1 MMSDLNGELARGRE
15 AIRDMAAAADHTA
28 VRWSV
33 PRAPGKWSPSQIVEH
48 VARALDESTNTIEGL
63 PTKFPNLPTVVRP
76 VVRSLFF
83 NRVLKRD
90 AFPKART
97 NRAMNPESGP
107 PTIEAGRARLE
118 GAFARFEQ
126 ACRAQPGDGFIVSS
140 IFGRVPLTSWVRFQS
155 LHVRHHL
162 KQMHGGAD

>member
-1 MMSDLNGELARGRE
+1 MSDVNGELARGRD
-15 AIRDMAAAADHTA
+15 AISDMAAAAEHTGQQWA
-28 VRWSV
+28 V

-48 VARALDESTNTIEGL
+48 VARALDESTNLIEGL

-76 VVRSLFF
+76 VVRSLFY
-83 NRVLKRD
+83 NRVLKKD

-107 PTIEAGRARLE
+107 PSIAAGRSRIE
-118 GAFARFEQ
+118 QAFARFEE
-126 ACRAQPGDGFIVSS
+126 ACRAQPAGAFVVSS
-140 IFGRVPLTSWVRFQS
+140 TFGRVSLASGVRFQS
-155 LHVRHHL
+155 LHVRHHI